1 MSHIHRIQWFDQ
13 QVRQLTYPNSSKLAE
28 QFEISRRQ
36 AQRDIEYLAESLR
49 APLRY
54 VAKQR
59 GYIYED
65 NSFVLPH
72 LYITDEE
79 QRVLKYLA
87 YRYSHYDYENAQTIR
102 KVGGLL
108 ERFTAQ
114 PLADREIKL
123 PVFEV
128 NPHRLQVMEMLEQ
141 AIQARR
147 VVHVLYRNGQDP
159 PQELYLC
166 PLQLSRRIED
176 DYLVAAVEGDG
187 RSEYYNLSGIR
198 ELTLTSRVFIAGE
211 NGPAAPAGQARPLK
225 PFTARIRLP
234 GIPRE
239 PSWGGYQLRAADK
252 DIYEVDFYDTSA
264 FIAHLLHSEW
274 SALLAP
280 KWLKEKLRSI
290 CETVVS
296 RLDEQENE
304 H

>member
-13 QVRQLTYPNSSKLAE
+13 QIRQMAYPNSSKLAE

-49 APLRY
+49 APLLY

-87 YRYSHYDYENAQTIR
+87 YRYSHYDYENAQSIR

-108 ERFTAQ
+108 ERFTEQ
-114 PLADREIKL
+114 PLADRELKL

-128 NPHRLQVMEMLEQ
+128 NPHRLQIMEMLEQ

-147 VVHVLYRNGQDP
+147 VIHVLYRNGQNT

-166 PLQLSRRIED
+166 PWQLSRRVED

-187 RSEYYNLSGIR
+187 RSEYYSLSGIR
-198 ELTLTSRVFIAGE
+198 QLTLTGRIFIPGE
-211 NGPAAPAGQARPLK
+211 DGPAAQAEQLRPLK
-225 PFTARIRLP
+225 PFTARIRMNSVSQDS
-234 GIPRE
+234 
-239 PSWGGYQLRAADK
+239 SWGGYKLRSAGEDV
-252 DIYEVDFYDTSA
+252 YEVDFYDTST
-264 FIAHLLHSEW
+264 FIAQLLRAEW
-274 SALLAP
+274 NAILAP
-280 KWLKEKLRSI
+280 KWLKDKLRCI
-290 CETVVS
+290 CEATMK
-296 RLDEQENE
+296 RLNEQENE
-304 H
+304 Q

>member
-13 QVRQLTYPNSSKLAE
+13 QIRQLAYPNSSKLAE

-87 YRYSHYDYENAQTIR
+87 YRYSHYDYENAQSIR
-102 KVGGLL
+102 KVGDLL
-108 ERFTAQ
+108 ERFTEQ
-114 PLADREIKL
+114 PLAERELKL

-141 AIQARR
+141 AIRARR
-147 VVHVLYRNGQDP
+147 VLHVLYRNGQDT

-166 PLQLSRRIED
+166 PLQLSRRVED

-187 RSEYYNLSGIR
+187 RSEYYSLSGIR
-198 ELTLTSRVFIAGE
+198 QLTLTGRVFTPGE
-211 NGPAAPAGQARPLK
+211 DGPEAPVEQTRPLK
-225 PFTARIRLP
+225 PFTARIRMNSLP
-234 GIPRE
+234 LDS
-239 PSWGGYQLRAADK
+239 SWDGYKLRAAAEDV
-252 DIYEVDFYDTSA
+252 YEVDFYDTRA
-264 FIAHLLHSEW
+264 FIAQLLRAEW
-274 SALLAP
+274 IAVLAP
-280 KWLKEKLRSI
+280 KWLKDKLRSI
-290 CETVVS
+290 CEATLK
-296 RLDEQENE
+296 RLEEQENE
-304 H
+304 Q

>member
-13 QVRQLTYPNSSKLAE
+13 QIRQLAYPNSSKLAE

-49 APLRY
+49 APLQY

-87 YRYSHYDYENAQTIR
+87 YRYSHYDYENAQSIR

-108 ERFTAQ
+108 ERFTEQ
-114 PLADREIKL
+114 PLADKELKL

-128 NPHRLQVMEMLEQ
+128 NPHRLQIMEMLEQ
-141 AIQARR
+141 AILARR
-147 VVHVLYRNGQDP
+147 VVHVLYRNGQDT

-166 PLQLSRRIED
+166 PLQLSRRVED
-176 DYLVAAVEGDG
+176 DYLMAAVEGDG
-187 RSEYYNLSGIR
+187 RSEYYSLSGIR
-198 ELTLTSRVFIAGE
+198 QLTLTGRVFIPGE
-211 NGPAAPAGQARPLK
+211 DGPAAPAEQTRPLK
-225 PFTARIRLP
+225 PFTARIRMN
-234 GIPRE
+234 GIPQDG
-239 PSWGGYQLRAADK
+239 SWGGYRLRTAAEDV
-252 DIYEVDFYDTSA
+252 YEVDFYDTSA
-264 FIAHLLHSEW
+264 FIAQLLRTDW
-274 SALLAP
+274 SAILSP
-280 KWLKEKLRSI
+280 KWLKDKLRSI
-290 CETVVS
+290 CEATMK

-304 H
+304 Q

>member
-13 QVRQLTYPNSSKLAE
+13 QVRQLAYPNSSKLAE
-28 QFEISRRQ
+28 QFEISGRQ
-36 AQRDIEYLAESLR
+36 AQRDIEYLTESLR

-87 YRYSHYDYENAQTIR
+87 YRYSHYDYENAQSIR

-108 ERFTAQ
+108 ERFTEQ
-114 PLADREIKL
+114 PLTDRELKL

-128 NPHRLQVMEMLEQ
+128 NAHRIQMMEMLEQ
-141 AIQARR
+141 AISARR
-147 VVHVLYRNGQDP
+147 VVHVLYCAGQDTS
-159 PQELYLC
+159 QELYLC
-166 PLQLSRRIED
+166 PLRLSRRVEE
-176 DYLVAAVEGDG
+176 DYLEAAMEGDG
-187 RSEYYNLSGIR
+187 RSEYFSLSGIR
-198 ELTLTSRVFIAGE
+198 QLTLTGRVFTAGE
-211 NGPAAPAGQARPLK
+211 DGPAAPAEQTRPLK
-225 PFTARIRLP
+225 PFTARIRINQVP
-234 GIPRE
+234 QDS
-239 PSWGGYQLRAADK
+239 SWGGYRLRAAAEDV
-252 DIYEVDFYDTSA
+252 YEVDFYDTSA

-274 SALLAP
+274 SALLSP
-280 KWLKEKLRSI
+280 KWLKDKLRSI
-290 CETVVS
+290 CEVAVR

-304 H
+304 Q

>member
-13 QVRQLTYPNSSKLAE
+13 QIRQLAYPNSSKLAE

-49 APLRY
+49 APLQY

-108 ERFTAQ
+108 ERFMEQ
-114 PLADREIKL
+114 PLADRELKL

-147 VVHVLYRNGQDP
+147 VVHVLYRNGQDT

-166 PLQLSRRIED
+166 PVQLSRRVED

-187 RSEYYNLSGIR
+187 RSGYYSLSGIR
-198 ELTLTSRVFIAGE
+198 QLTLTGRVFIPGE
-211 NGPAAPAGQARPLK
+211 DGPAAPAEQTRPLK
-225 PFTARIRLP
+225 PFTARIRLNSVP
-234 GIPRE
+234 QDS
-239 PSWGGYQLRAADK
+239 SWGGYGLRAAGQDV
-252 DIYEVDFYDTSA
+252 YEVDFYDASA
-264 FIAHLLHSEW
+264 FIAQLLRAEW
-274 SALLAP
+274 TALLSP
-280 KWLKEKLRSI
+280 KWLKDKLRSI
-290 CETVVS
+290 CEATVR

-304 H
+304 Q

>member
-13 QVRQLTYPNSSKLAE
+13 QVRQAAYPNSQLLAE

-87 YRYSHYDYENAQTIR
+87 YRYSHYDYEDARTIR
-102 KVGGLL
+102 KIGGLL
-108 ERFTAQ
+108 ERFTDQ
-114 PLADREIKL
+114 PLTDKELRL

-128 NPHRLQVMEMLEQ
+128 NAHRLQMMEMLEQ
-141 AIQARR
+141 AILARR
-147 VVHVLYRNGQDP
+147 VVHVLYRDGQDS

-166 PLQLSRRIED
+166 PRQLSRRVEE
-176 DYLVAAVEGDG
+176 DYLVATVEGDG
-187 RSEYYNLSGIR
+187 RSEYFSLSGIR
-198 ELTLTSRVFIAGE
+198 QLTLTGRVFAAGE
-211 NGPAAPAGQARPLK
+211 DGPAAPAEQARLLK
-225 PFTARIRLP
+225 PFTARIRMKEA
-234 GIPRE
+234 PRE
-239 PSWGGYQLRAADK
+239 SSWGGYRLRAAAEDV
-252 DIYEVDFYDTSA
+252 YEVDFYDTSA
-264 FIAHLLHSEW
+264 FIAQLLHAEW
-274 SALLAP
+274 SALLSP
-280 KWLKEKLRSI
+280 KWLKEKLRSS
-290 CETVVS
+290 CEAVVR
-296 RLDEQENE
+296 RLDEQENDQ
-304 H
+304 

>member
-13 QVRQLTYPNSSKLAE
+13 QIRQLAYPNSSKLAE

-87 YRYSHYDYENAQTIR
+87 YRYSHYDYENAQSIR

-108 ERFTAQ
+108 ERFTEQ
-114 PLADREIKL
+114 PLADRELKL

-141 AIQARR
+141 AIRARR
-147 VVHVLYRNGQDP
+147 VLHVLYRHGQDT

-166 PLQLSRRIED
+166 PLQLSRRVED

-187 RSEYYNLSGIR
+187 RSEYYSLSGIR
-198 ELTLTSRVFIAGE
+198 QLTLTGRVFLPGE
-211 NGPAAPAGQARPLK
+211 DGPKAPVEPARPLK
-225 PFTARIRLP
+225 PFTARIRMNSVP
-234 GIPRE
+234 QDS
-239 PSWGGYQLRAADK
+239 SWDGYKLRAAEDV
-252 DIYEVDFYDTSA
+252 YEVDFYEPSA
-264 FIAHLLHSEW
+264 FIAHLLREEW
-274 SALLAP
+274 IAILAP
-280 KWLKEKLRSI
+280 KWLKDRLRSI
-290 CETVVS
+290 CEATLK
-296 RLDEQENE
+296 RLEEQENE
-304 H
+304 Q